1 VSLENF
7 KLSEANPNDGIGGK
21 GCLCHPEGEATG
33 REGPFVIFHAS
44 STDST
49 LSPHAVVC
57 AGCIKGA
64 CRQIAAEESE
74 VPADSE
80 D

>member
-1 VSLENF
+1 MSLENF
-7 KLSEANPNDGIGGK
+7 QVSHSNPNDQIGGK

-33 REGPFVIFHAS
+33 RTAPFVIFHAA

-49 LSPHAVVC
+49 LSPHAVAC
-57 AGCIKGA
+57 AGCIRAA
-64 CRQIAAEESE
+64 CKRIDEESE
-74 VPADSE
+74 VLDSSE